1 MSLKRVFLCFW
12 VTLGGSWLPYAGAH
26 TVSVTLTSPDGTP
39 LDYSAVFFEPLSFKP
54 KAVSK
59 DLPAVVISQKKQMF
73 LPAITMLQTGTRVE
87 FPNLDTVRHHVY
99 SFSEAKTFDIKLY
112 LGRAPSSELFD
123 QSGVVALGCNI
134 HDTMIAWVVVVDT
147 PYFALTDKLGN
158 ATVDLPAGDYQLK
171 VWDRRQIDIPND
183 GQRIAVTQNQS
194 FTVSTDVL
202 DFDPYTDVTGES
214 VDHIQTP

>member
-1 MSLKRVFLCFW
+1 M
-12 VTLGGSWLPYAGAH
+12 
-26 TVSVTLTSPDGTP
+26 
-39 LDYSAVFFEPLSFKP
+39 
-54 KAVSK
+54 
-59 DLPAVVISQKKQMF
+59 
-73 LPAITMLQTGTRVE
+73 
-87 FPNLDTVRHHVY
+87 
-99 SFSEAKTFDIKLY
+99 
-112 LGRAPSSELFD
+112 FD